1 MFNVL
6 LLMGNKNKTKMNYVS
21 LILSQLIMLVVGLV
35 SEVSPSLGAIFA
47 SAPTGTP
54 LSLYISVN
62 GKEGLERQKAFLE
75 FTAGSTQGCFGL
87 MAFSLCTRYM
97 VLYGG
102 RHSTNLFVIL
112 SAGFLGYFAFYYFF
126 KRIISF
132 QLEPSIDDMN
142 KKDLLHQN
150 NDGGGELSNM

>member
-1 MFNVL
+1 
-6 LLMGNKNKTKMNYVS
+6 
-21 LILSQLIMLVVGLV
+21 MLVVGLV
-35 SEVSPSLGAIFA
+35 SEVSPSLGAILA

-75 FTAGSTQGCFGL
+75 FTAGSIPICVDFGL

-126 KRIISF
+126 SNVLFRFNLNPRIIR
-132 QLEPSIDDMN
+132 
-142 KKDLLHQN
+142 
-150 NDGGGELSNM
+150 

>member
-1 MFNVL
+1 
-6 LLMGNKNKTKMNYVS
+6 
-21 LILSQLIMLVVGLV
+21 
-35 SEVSPSLGAIFA
+35 
-47 SAPTGTP
+47 
-54 LSLYISVN
+54 
-62 GKEGLERQKAFLE
+62 
-75 FTAGSTQGCFGL
+75 
-87 MAFSLCTRYM
+87 M

-132 QLEPSIDDMN
+132 QLEPLIDDMN